1 MGFGGSMDGCQAGRK
16 FHFDFTSP
24 TTGQCCAPV
33 METYA
38 FLAFIAFT
46 AAAAWFLR
54 SETTCSIFFRGS
66 WWIEAQCQ

>member
-1 MGFGGSMDGCQAGRK
+1 MAGCPAGRK

-54 SETTCSIFFRGS
+54 SETTCSISFG
-66 WWIEAQCQ
+66 